1 MEHAPGA
8 RGICA
13 NSGARTRQHTPV
25 PRHIPGSKI
34 LYSRVPDRSTISL
47 VFGTLALTVAKRLD
61 HCRTLAD
68 PEADDLVFRLSHQRP
83 ANSTPPRLTTYTL

>member
-13 NSGARTRQHTPV
+13 NSGARTRQHTPI

-34 LYSRVPDRSTISL
+34 LYSRVPDRSTISP

-61 HCRTLAD
+61 HCRTLAN
-68 PEADDLVFRLSHQRP
+68 PEADDLVFRLSHQ
-83 ANSTPPRLTTYTL
+83 ANSTPLKLTTYTL